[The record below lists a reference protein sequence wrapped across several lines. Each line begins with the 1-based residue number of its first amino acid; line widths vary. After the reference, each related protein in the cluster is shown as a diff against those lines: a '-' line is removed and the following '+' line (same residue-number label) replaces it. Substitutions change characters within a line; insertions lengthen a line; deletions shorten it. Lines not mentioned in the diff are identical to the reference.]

1 MTDAMPDLM
10 SAVLFERNER
20 VLTAHRKTTCPPFAG
35 QWLLPMTLVG
45 PLEGAEDAL
54 RRHAREQF
62 GAELGVEQFVDTV
75 YLEDPDDRHRYVA
88 NIFRAP
94 IEGPLRFNAEGDYDD
109 ARWAAAGELGDLWM
123 PPALREPLVR
133 IMTEAAEPIDAD
145 WTAADAPL
153 PDGQGVPLGERARD
167 EPDLPPP
174 DNRAAWDEI
183 SARYQQ
189 EIFGERFGDRFMW
202 SWALSEDDLR
212 LLDDV
217 RGKRILV
224 LGCGGGQDVVALERL
239 GAIAVGIEQSEK
251 QIEYARAYAARHDAP
266 NASFVEG
273 TVEDLSRF
281 DDEEF
286 DGAVAAHMLN
296 YVERIEDTL
305 REAAR
310 VLKSGGF
317 LAMSVRHPFGVQFT
331 GASKLQLQYPYW
343 EAQRDWTWT
352 FETGEP
358 VRFRSWFWTVEQWF
372 RMLDNAGFAIE
383 RLLEPQ
389 EEDANRD
396 DDIRFDFVPYSLLIK
411 ARKR

>member
-1 MTDAMPDLM
+1 MSDAMPDLM
-10 SAVLFERNER
+10 SAALFERNER
-20 VLTAHRKTTCPPFAG
+20 VLTAHRKTDHPPFAG
-35 QWLLPMTLVG
+35 QWLLPMTIVG

-62 GAELGVEQFVDTV
+62 GAELGAERFVDTV
-75 YLEDPDDRHRYVA
+75 YLEDPEDRHRYVA

-109 ARWAAAGELGDLWM
+109 ARWAAAAELGDLWM

-133 IMTEAAEPIDAD
+133 IMTEAVEPPDAD
-145 WTAADAPL
+145 WTATANT
-153 PDGQGVPLGERARD
+153 PDGQGIPLGERGRSD
-167 EPDLPPP
+167 PDLPTP

-189 EIFGERFGDRFMW
+189 DIFGERFPDRLMW
-202 SWALSEDDLR
+202 SWSLSEDDLH

-217 RGKRILV
+217 RGKRMLV

-239 GAIAVGIEQSEK
+239 GAVALGIDQSAR
-251 QIEYARAYAARHDAP
+251 QIEYALAYAARHDAR
-266 NASFVEG
+266 NSSFVEG

-286 DGAVAAHMLN
+286 DGAVSAHMLN

-305 REAAR
+305 RETAR
-310 VLKSGGF
+310 VLKPGAF
-317 LAMSVRHPFGVQFT
+317 LALSVRHPFGAQLT
-331 GASKLQLQYPYW
+331 GATKLQLQRPYW
-343 EAQRDWTWT
+343 DPQQDWTWN

-358 VRFRSWFWTVEQWF
+358 VRFRSWFWTVEDWF
-372 RMLDNAGFAIE
+372 RMLDDAGFTIE
-383 RLLEPQ
+383 RVLEPQ

-396 DDIRFDFVPYSLLIK
+396 SDIRFDFVPYSLFIK